1 MTTLLVI
8 ASACSNNDAVRGQE
22 TFCAE
27 LRANREL
34 LLAPVTQPGTVAPI
48 LGRYQKLDLLAPE
61 AIRDEW
67 HELTVLVEKV
77 AAADPRQP
85 QVQPDLVAQAYAT
98 DGSIRRIIGYA
109 KTTCGVDM
117 GAPSA
122 SPTTIA

>member
-1 MTTLLVI
+1 MMTPLVI
-8 ASACSNNDAVRGQE
+8 ASACSNDAVRGQE
-22 TFCAE
+22 SFCAE

-67 HELTVLVEKV
+67 HELTVLVERV

-85 QVQPDLVAQAYAT
+85 QVQPDLVSQAHAT
-98 DGSIRRIIGYA
+98 DGSIRRIISYA